1 MSNFIH
7 WNICGV
13 RTHWE
18 DLKVLVRDYQ
28 PKVVALQETLRE
40 NFTFAGY
47 EISHKK
53 VNPCDRGVSLMVDSS
68 LASSVVPLLTDLE
81 ATAARVSVGTKV
93 YTFCNLYL
101 SPSKT
106 YSKAS
111 IENLLDQLP
120 RPAVMMGDFNAH
132 HPLWGSASSNK
143 LGEDLEEIFS
153 LRNLCVLND
162 GAITRL
168 HWNGTT
174 TCIDLTVVDPSIVL
188 DFEWSVLDD
197 THGSDHYPI
206 LLKSA
211 SAEEDDGE
219 ARYNL
224 NKANWIQ
231 YEEHCRGRIR
241 DEAVFRDGSRPVESL
256 THILNDIVEDCIP
269 KSKPS
274 NRRTKVPWFNN
285 DCKEAKRRRK
295 RALHRFRRTPTLANL
310 LAFRQARAKC
320 RWVMK
325 NAKRSSWQD
334 FCSSL
339 SSQAKASTVWRAI
352 RKIKGKKGGPS
363 LRHLNAGGTPVTDK
377 QEIVNLL
384 ASTLEDVSSTRDL
397 NPVFNNIKTQSERR
411 PLNFRSDGKE
421 DYNVPFTMGELKEA
435 LKKSKDTAAGLDNIH
450 YQFLKR
456 LPESCLNVLLNVY
469 NDVWESGDFPPS
481 WREALVIP
489 IPKPGKDLQ
498 NPKNYRPI
506 ALTSCLCK
514 TMERMVNARL
524 VHCLETQGALSDE
537 QCGFR
542 KGRSTTDHLV
552 RFETF
557 IREAW
562 AEDKHVVA
570 IFFDLEKAYD
580 TTWKHGILR
589 KLHELGYRGRMAHF
603 LEGFLESRTFK
614 VRAGSTYSDTFEQE
628 MGVPQGSIL
637 SPTLFN
643 VQIND
648 IAKVAK
654 EALRGKRSECSLFV
668 DDFALCV
675 SASTIGRAERALQG
689 CVNKVQEWVCKNG
702 FKFSENK
709 TVAIHFWKGTKI
721 ADPSIFLNRT
731 KITAVNEARFL
742 GLIFDRRLTFKSHIQ
757 DLKLRCLKSL
767 NVLKVVSHTDW
778 GADSK
783 VLLRLYQALVR
794 SKLDYGCC
802 VYGSAAK
809 SNLKDLNTIHN
820 AGIRIAL
827 GAFRTS
833 PIPSLYTEAGET
845 SLEMRRL
852 KLALNYVVKLKSMPD
867 NPAYN
872 SIFNPKHELFFE
884 AHPNTTPPLSLRVA
898 PHLEAAKL
906 SMERVE
912 LTELPTTPPWMLEAP
927 KVHLGLTNFDKSLT
941 NDLVY
946 QQAYGEFIS
955 DFNEHEKIFTDGSK
969 SADAVGAA
977 SVSGKDFSKVFKARL
992 PNCSSIFS
1000 AEMKALCLALRMVY
1014 QARGEKFLILSDSLS
1029 SLIAIQERKLDHPF
1043 LIEFSEWFTTLLSD
1057 GKNVELAWIPSHVGI
1072 KGNEAADTAA
1082 KAALAE
1088 VLPDNQKTKFSDLK
1102 AGAASYV
1109 KQASQAEWEK
1119 EGERDPPN
1127 KLFKIQPIRSDT
1139 FPRSCKNRKE
1149 ESVLSRLHIGH
1160 TYITHRHRLAGE
1172 AEPICIGCDEPL
1184 TVEHILVKCWD
1195 FYEIRRKH
1203 YSVENFKVLFRDVPP
1218 DKIFDFLKEV
1228 GLFYKI

>member
-1 MSNFIH
+1 M
-7 WNICGV
+7 
-13 RTHWE
+13 
-18 DLKVLVRDYQ
+18 KDYQ
-28 PKVVALQETLRE
+28 PKVIALQETLRE
-40 NFTFAGY
+40 NFTFAGF

-53 VNPCDRGVSLMVDSS
+53 VNPSDRGVSLMVDSS
-68 LASSVVPLLTDLE
+68 LPSSVVPLLTDLE

-132 HPLWGSASSNK
+132 NPLWGSATSNQ
-143 LGEDLEEIFS
+143 LGIDLEEIFS

-168 HWNGTT
+168 HYNGTT
-174 TCIDLTVVDPSIVL
+174 TSIDLTVVDPSIVL
-188 DFEWSVLDD
+188 DFEWSVLEDS
-197 THGSDHYPI
+197 HGSDHYPI
-206 LLKSA
+206 LLKSVT
-211 SAEEDDGE
+211 AEEEDSE
-219 ARYNL
+219 ARHNL
-224 NKANWIQ
+224 NKADWQ
-231 YEEHCRGRIR
+231 GYEEHCRGRIR
-241 DEAVFRDGSRPVESL
+241 DEAVFREGTCPVESL

-269 KSKPS
+269 KSDAR
-274 NRRTKVPWFNN
+274 NRRRKVPWFNN
-285 DCKEAKRRRK
+285 ECREAKRRRK

-310 LAFRQARAKC
+310 LAYRQARAKC

-334 FCSSL
+334 FCSTL
-339 SSQAKASTVWRAI
+339 NSQAKASTVWRAI
-352 RKIKGKKGGPS
+352 RKIKGKSGGPS
-363 LRHLNAGGTPVTDK
+363 LRHLDAGGTLVTDK
-377 QEIVNLL
+377 KEIVNLL
-384 ASTLEDVSSTRDL
+384 ASTLKDVSSTKDL
-397 NPVFNNIKTQSERR
+397 NPVFNRVKTQSERR
-411 PLNFRSDGKE
+411 PLDFRSDGEE
-421 DYNVPFTMGELKEA
+421 DYNLPFTMGELKEA

-469 NDVWESGDFPPS
+469 NNVWESGNFPPS
-481 WREALVIP
+481 WREALVVP
-489 IPKPGKDLQ
+489 IPKPGKDLK

-524 VHCLETQGALSDE
+524 THCLETQGALSDE

-562 AEDKHVVA
+562 ANDKHVVA

-580 TTWKHGILR
+580 TTWKRGILN
-589 KLHELGYRGRMAHF
+589 KLHELGYRGRMAYF

-614 VRAGSTYSDTFEQE
+614 LRAGSTYSDTFEQE

-654 EALRGKRSECSLFV
+654 EALRGKHSECSLFV
-668 DDFALCV
+668 DDFALCI
-675 SASTIGRAERALQG
+675 SASSLRCAERALQG

-709 TVAIHFWKGTKI
+709 TVAIHFWKGQRI
-721 ADPSIFLNRT
+721 DDPNIFLNGT

-742 GLIFDRRLTFKSHIQ
+742 GLIFDRRLTFHSHIQ

-767 NVLKVVSHTDW
+767 NVLKVVSHTNW

-802 VYGSAAK
+802 VYGSAKK
-809 SNLKDLNTIHN
+809 SNLKILDPIHN
-820 AGIRIAL
+820 AGVRIAL

-833 PIPSLYTEAGET
+833 RIESLYTEAGED
-845 SLEMRRL
+845 SLDLRRL
-852 KLALNYVVKLKSMPD
+852 KLSLNYVIKLKSYPE
-867 NPAYN
+867 NPAFN
-872 SIFNPKHELFFE
+872 AVFNPQNELYFE
-884 AHPNTTPPLSLRVA
+884 THPNTTPPLSLRVA

-912 LTELPTTPPWMLEAP
+912 LTELPPTPPWMLETP
-927 KVHLGLTNFDKSLT
+927 KVHLGLTVFDKATT
-941 NDLVY
+941 NDLIY
-946 QQAYGEFIS
+946 QQVYGEFV
-955 DFNEHEKIFTDGSK
+955 NEFDVYEKIFTDGSK
-969 SADAVGAA
+969 SADAVGSA
-977 SVSGKDFSKVFKARL
+977 SVGGKNFSKVFKARL
-992 PNCSSIFS
+992 PSCSSIFS
-1000 AEMKALCLALRMVY
+1000 AEMKALLLALRMVY
-1014 QARGEKFLILSDSLS
+1014 QSRGEKFLILSDSLS
-1029 SLIAIQERKLDHPF
+1029 SLKAIQEKKLDHPF
-1043 LIEFSEWFTTLLSD
+1043 LVDFFELFTTLSQD
-1057 GKNVELAWIPSHVGI
+1057 GKDVQLAWIPSHVGI

-1082 KAALAE
+1082 KAALE
-1088 VLPDNQKTKFSDLK
+1088 EELPENAKTKFADLR
-1102 AGAASYV
+1102 AGALSYI

-1119 EGERDPPN
+1119 EDEGPRPN
-1127 KLFKIQPIRSDT
+1127 KLYQIQPVRSDPL
-1139 FPRSCKNRKE
+1139 PRNCSTRKE

-1160 TYITHRHRLAGE
+1160 TYITHRHLLSGE

>member
-1 MSNFIH
+1 M
-7 WNICGV
+7 
-13 RTHWE
+13 
-18 DLKVLVRDYQ
+18 
-28 PKVVALQETLRE
+28 
-40 NFTFAGY
+40 
-47 EISHKK
+47 
-53 VNPCDRGVSLMVDSS
+53 
-68 LASSVVPLLTDLE
+68 
-81 ATAARVSVGTKV
+81 
-93 YTFCNLYL
+93 
-101 SPSKT
+101 
-106 YSKAS
+106 
-111 IENLLDQLP
+111 
-120 RPAVMMGDFNAH
+120 
-132 HPLWGSASSNK
+132 
-143 LGEDLEEIFS
+143 
-153 LRNLCVLND
+153 
-162 GAITRL
+162 
-168 HWNGTT
+168 
-174 TCIDLTVVDPSIVL
+174 
-188 DFEWSVLDD
+188 
-197 THGSDHYPI
+197 
-206 LLKSA
+206 
-211 SAEEDDGE
+211 
-219 ARYNL
+219 
-224 NKANWIQ
+224 
-231 YEEHCRGRIR
+231 
-241 DEAVFRDGSRPVESL
+241 
-256 THILNDIVEDCIP
+256 
-269 KSKPS
+269 
-274 NRRTKVPWFNN
+274 
-285 DCKEAKRRRK
+285 
-295 RALHRFRRTPTLANL
+295 
-310 LAFRQARAKC
+310 
-320 RWVMK
+320 
-325 NAKRSSWQD
+325 
-334 FCSSL
+334 
-339 SSQAKASTVWRAI
+339 
-352 RKIKGKKGGPS
+352 
-363 LRHLNAGGTPVTDK
+363 
-377 QEIVNLL
+377 
-384 ASTLEDVSSTRDL
+384 
-397 NPVFNNIKTQSERR
+397 
-411 PLNFRSDGKE
+411 
-421 DYNVPFTMGELKEA
+421 
-435 LKKSKDTAAGLDNIH
+435 
-450 YQFLKR
+450 
-456 LPESCLNVLLNVY
+456 
-469 NDVWESGDFPPS
+469 
-481 WREALVIP
+481 
-489 IPKPGKDLQ
+489 
-498 NPKNYRPI
+498 
-506 ALTSCLCK
+506 
-514 TMERMVNARL
+514 
-524 VHCLETQGALSDE
+524 
-537 QCGFR
+537 
-542 KGRSTTDHLV
+542 
-552 RFETF
+552 
-557 IREAW
+557 
-562 AEDKHVVA
+562 
-570 IFFDLEKAYD
+570 
-580 TTWKHGILR
+580 
-589 KLHELGYRGRMAHF
+589 
-603 LEGFLESRTFK
+603 
-614 VRAGSTYSDTFEQE
+614 
-628 MGVPQGSIL
+628 
-637 SPTLFN
+637 
-643 VQIND
+643 
-648 IAKVAK
+648 
-654 EALRGKRSECSLFV
+654 FV

-742 GLIFDRRLTFKSHIQ
+742 GLIFDRKLTFKSHIQ

-912 LTELPTTPPWMLEAP
+912 LTELPPTPPWMLEAP

-946 QQAYGEFIS
+946 QQAYGEFIN

-977 SVSGKDFSKVFKARL
+977 SVTGKDFSKVFKARL

-1043 LIEFSEWFTTLLSD
+1043 LIEFSEWFTMLLSD

-1082 KAALAE
+1082 KAALTE

-1102 AGAASYV
+1102 AGAASYI

-1119 EGERDPPN
+1119 EGEKDPPN
-1127 KLFKIQPIRSDT
+1127 KLFQIQPIRSDP
-1139 FPRSCKNRKE
+1139 FPRGCQYRKE
-1149 ESVLSRLHIGH
+1149 ESVLTRLHIGH
-1160 TYITHRHRLAGE
+1160 TYFTHKYRLHKE
-1172 AEPICIGCDEPL
+1172 AEPFCIGCDEPL

-1218 DKIFDFLKEV
+1218 DKIFEFLKEI
-1228 GLFYKI
+1228 GLYYKI